1 MSSKEQKTYFEAL
14 KRYERKFDSKESE
27 LYKMLFKRHKDDE
40 DLDKLSMEKLKNL
53 YTKYHL
59 NREKKNY
66 DHLFK
71 KIDENTQQ

>member
-1 MSSKEQKTYFEAL
+1 MRIKEQKTYLETL
-14 KRYERKFDSKESE
+14 KKYERKFESKELD
-27 LYKMLFKRHKDDE
+27 LYKMLLKRHKDDE
-40 DLDKLSMEKLKNL
+40 ELDKLSMEKLKNL

-71 KIDENTQQ
+71 KIDEDPQQ